1 MANNHGSCDGGSDAT
16 RGTGAVTPAPVS
28 QPSSASVGRD
38 LIPGREGGTA
48 HPEVIGLKGVL
59 AGFAAEDVAGLSD
72 ADTLATIGLL
82 ETAGRMIQAQQA
94 ALTAHLIETR
104 EAVQR
109 AKERSTRCVR
119 SGVMRDVALHRG
131 LNATRA
137 GKVVD
142 VATDAPAQAPRI
154 YERFEAGEVSENT
167 LVTFF
172 DETTLLTEDGRIQA
186 DSEIADDAPYL
197 GERDL
202 RHRLRLI
209 TTGLEPE
216 LAAERAR
223 KAAGQRHVSVRPR
236 PDSMSNLTALL
247 PGAVAMAIN
256 TILTNYAKTK
266 RAGGDERLEAQV
278 KADALT
284 GIIIGWAEA
293 TGHVPRSFTA
303 AHRIKNDTPDTTNT
317 ANPANTALDTAGTAP
332 DAAEQPGADT
342 SPPSDGRSPGTGA
355 DAGTSPGASDEA
367 GTGEAPAGAYEYL
380 PGFAEVDQA
389 REAFAAFLRAP
400 EGSPTTNTDTTN
412 ATAASAGRAGL
423 HTGVG
428 VQVHLVVTDLALFGI
443 QDTPAE
449 IFGLG
454 PVPANL
460 ARDMVRTATTH
471 HTATLKR
478 LYTHPATGA
487 LVAMESKARAFPDGL
502 AQMIS
507 LRDKFCR
514 HPYCDSPI
522 KHLDHI
528 HPHAA
533 GGPTSFTNG
542 QGCCARHNLIK
553 DTGATTTPQPP
564 TPGTNPTGSNAT
576 DPGNPTGPSD
586 PGPTVTTESEADGT
600 GPITTRLAS
609 GATFTSPARPF
620 PHESPDTITS
630 NHYWA
635 GYRAGKA
642 ATETSLTERETTMA
656 RTEAETLDL
665 ADKVNKARSYLRA
678 EHDELLELH
687 AQHAREA
694 AILQRH
700 QADLKR
706 LAAKVAHDQAELQR
720 QRSSLCRDSLTL
732 NRLHTTT
739 GHHTCALPGPRP
751 EAHLSP
757 IEIAFETTLKT
768 IPTD

>member
-1 MANNHGSCDGGSDAT
+1 MANNHGSRDGGTDAT

-28 QPSSASVGRD
+28 QPSGAAAGRD

-48 HPEVIGLKGVL
+48 HPEVAALKGVL
-59 AGFAAEDVAGLSD
+59 TGFTAEDVAGLSD

-94 ALTAHLIETR
+94 ALTAHLVETR

-172 DETTLLTEDGRIQA
+172 DETTLLTGDGRIQA

-202 RHRLRLI
+202 RHRLRFI

-303 AHRIKNDTPDTTNT
+303 AHRINNNTPDTTSTPST
-317 ANPANTALDTAGTAP
+317 ANTEPDTAGTAP
-332 DAAEQPGADT
+332 DDTTAETP
-342 SPPSDGRSPGTGA
+342 PGTG
-355 DAGTSPGASDEA
+355 D
-367 GTGEAPAGAYEYL
+367 APAGAYGYL

-389 REAFAAFLRAP
+389 REAFAAFLRTP
-400 EGSPTTNTDTTN
+400 DGTPTTDGTT
-412 ATAASAGRAGL
+412 TAAAASSGSAGL
-423 HTGVG
+423 HTRVG
-428 VQVHLVVTDLALFGI
+428 VQVHLVVTDLTLFGI

-454 PVPANL
+454 PVPAHL

-471 HTATLKR
+471 HAATLKR

-487 LVAMESKARAFPDGL
+487 LVAMESKARTFPDGL
-502 AQMIS
+502 AQMIG

-528 HPHAA
+528 QPYSH

-542 QGCCARHNLIK
+542 QGLCARHNLIK

-564 TPGTNPTGSNAT
+564 TPDTNPNTA
-576 DPGNPTGPSD
+576 
-586 PGPTVTTESEADGT
+586 TESEADGT

-620 PHESPDTITS
+620 PHENPDTITS

-642 ATETSLTERETTMA
+642 AAETSLTERETTLA
-656 RTEAETLDL
+656 RTEAETLAL
-665 ADKVNKARSYLRA
+665 AEKVSEARNYLRA

-732 NRLHTTT
+732 NRLQVNT
-739 GHHTCALPGPRP
+739 GNHTCALPGPRP

-757 IEIAFETTLKT
+757 IEIALDTTLKT
-768 IPTD
+768 ITED

>member
-48 HPEVIGLKGVL
+48 HPEVIALKGVL
-59 AGFAAEDVAGLSD
+59 AGFTAEDVAGLSD

-82 ETAGRMIQAQQA
+82 ETAARMIQAQQA

-247 PGAVAMAIN
+247 PGAVAMAVN
-256 TILTNYAKTK
+256 TILTNYAKSK

-303 AHRIKNDTPDTTNT
+303 AHRIKNDPPDTT
-317 ANPANTALDTAGTAP
+317 GTAP
-332 DAAEQPGADT
+332 DAAGAAPDDTTAETPSDPGA
-342 SPPSDGRSPGTGA
+342 
-355 DAGTSPGASDEA
+355 
-367 GTGEAPAGAYEYL
+367 APAGAYEYL

-389 REAFAAFLRAP
+389 REAFAAFLRSP
-400 EGSPTTNTDTTN
+400 EGTPTTTDGTT
-412 ATAASAGRAGL
+412 TAAASSGSAGL
-423 HTGVG
+423 HTRVG

-528 HPHAA
+528 QPYSQ

-564 TPGTNPTGSNAT
+564 IPGTNPTS
-576 DPGNPTGPSD
+576 PGGTGPADTGRS
-586 PGPTVTTESEADGT
+586 GADGT

-620 PHESPDTITS
+620 PHEDPDTITS

-739 GHHTCALPGPRP
+739 GNHTCALPGPRP